1 MQSRLLRIVS
11 ALAILAILV
20 VGCVP
25 PLHRPIWRTVVA
37 TGLTA
42 PRQLLIGP
50 DGHLYVAEVGDA
62 ATGGSI
68 VRIGSG
74 RIERI
79 ATGLPYANYQGNEEV
94 GTSGLALRHG
104 EFYVVQGEGGGPLGS
119 QLLRVQPGRR
129 LTDRIADFL
138 AFQKT
143 RHPSDPRPESNPF
156 AVFYDLRAD
165 TFYVVDSAGND
176 LLRVSPT
183 GAIQVVAVWG
193 NDDVPTGLALGPD
206 DDIYVALFS
215 PYPYRS
221 GTGRVDR
228 VLAGGTVETAAAGL
242 TTPIGIAFGGD
253 GALYV
258 LQLASGYREKPPI
271 GFIPN
276 SGSILRVT
284 ASGTEVVVAGLH
296 FPTAIVADSS
306 GALFISENG
315 AFSAPGTGRIDKVT
329 VR

>member
-1 MQSRLLRIVS
+1 LLRTAF
-11 ALAILAILV
+11 ALAILTILV

-42 PRQLLIGP
+42 PRQLAIAP
-50 DGHLYVAEVGDA
+50 DGGLYVAEVGDA
-62 ATGGSI
+62 ASGGSV

-74 RIERI
+74 RIERV
-79 ATGLPYANYQGNEEV
+79 ANELPYADYQGNEEV

-119 QLLRVQPGRR
+119 QLLRVRPGRR

-138 AFQKT
+138 AFEKT

-156 AVFYDLRAD
+156 AIVYDLRAD
-165 TFYVVDSAGND
+165 TFYVVDSAAND
-176 LLRVSPT
+176 LLRVSPA
-183 GAIQVVAVWG
+183 GAILVVAAWG
-193 NDDVPTGLALGPD
+193 NDDVPTGLAFGPD
-206 DDIYVALFS
+206 DNIYVALFS
-215 PYPYRS
+215 PYPYRP
-221 GTGRVDR
+221 GAGRVDR

-242 TTPIGIAFGGD
+242 TTPIGIAFGAD

-258 LQLASGYREKPPI
+258 LQLASGYRERPPI
-271 GFIPN
+271 EFIPN

-284 ASGTEVVVAGLH
+284 ASGTELVVTGLSY
-296 FPTAIVADSS
+296 PTAIVADSA
-306 GALFISENG
+306 GALFVSENG
-315 AFSAPGTGRIDKVT
+315 AFSAPRTGRIDKVT